1 MARGVIA
8 MMLCIAIEERERE
21 SHRLPLPP
29 SSCARKCSIYVEKKR
44 CSIRVKKG
52 QKKKVSMER

>member
-8 MMLCIAIEERERE
+8 TMLCIAIEERERERE

-29 SSCARKCSIYVEKKR
+29 SRCARKCSIYVEKK
-44 CSIRVKKG
+44 CEILG
-52 QKKKVSMER
+52 

>member
-29 SSCARKCSIYVEKKR
+29 SRCARKCSIYVEKK
-44 CSIRVKKG
+44 CDIRVKKG
-52 QKKKVSMER
+52 QKKGF